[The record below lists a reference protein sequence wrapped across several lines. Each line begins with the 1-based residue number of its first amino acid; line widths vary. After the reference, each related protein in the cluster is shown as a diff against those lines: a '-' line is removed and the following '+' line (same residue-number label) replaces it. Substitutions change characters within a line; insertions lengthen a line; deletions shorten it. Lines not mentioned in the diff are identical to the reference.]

1 MSRPVLVNKDI
12 KDYLFD
18 RINGVM
24 NSLHEIA
31 EEVSKW
37 ETDETPDEEDGE

>member
-1 MSRPVLVNKDI
+1 VNKDI

-18 RINGVM
+18 RINAAM
-24 NSLHEIA
+24 DLLHGIA

-37 ETDETPDEEDGE
+37 ETNETPDEEWESE

>member
-1 MSRPVLVNKDI
+1 MNKDM

-18 RINGVM
+18 RINHAM
-24 NSLHEIA
+24 NLLDEIA

-37 ETDETPDEEDGE
+37 EVDAIPDEEDGE

>member
-1 MSRPVLVNKDI
+1 MSQPIFVNKDI

-18 RINGVM
+18 RINDVM

-31 EEVSKW
+31 EEISKW
-37 ETDETPDEEDGE
+37 ETDGTPDEEDGE